1 MILAFLLAALVAW
14 GGPFACLLHCW
25 RHAHMAS
32 ASQGAHAMHMHHAM
46 AGAMEHH
53 AHAMSGMLPVAAT
66 QRQPS
71 CHADHD
77 TYSALTEAVL
87 MICFLLAASHLLK
100 ARQTRLAILIRRIFI
115 QPPRRP
121 PRSTPILASSF

>member
-1 MILAFLLAALVAW
+1 LLAALVAW

-25 RHAHMAS
+25 RHAYMAA
-32 ASQGAHAMHMHHAM
+32 ASSSAHAMHMDHAM
-46 AGAMEHH
+46 AGAMDHS
-53 AHAMSGMLPVAAT
+53 AHATSGMPPAAT
-66 QRQPS
+66 ERQPS

-87 MICFLLAASHLLK
+87 MICFLLAASQLLG
-100 ARQTRLAILIRRIFI
+100 ARQTRLVLVVRRIFI

-121 PRSTPILASSF
+121 PRAIPILAPSF